1 MSSSFAARNSD
12 NELLALGDEW
22 WAGFYMKVAIHDER
36 MMVDAGAACPGLI
49 LEDNDDPS
57 LTDLTNHAI
66 RMHSGHRQETKID

>member
-1 MSSSFAARNSD
+1 
-12 NELLALGDEW
+12 
-22 WAGFYMKVAIHDER
+22 MKVAIHDER